1 MLIKFLLYIFNYML
15 NIWIM
20 YTHLIIKPIL
30 KTAHQRRKE
39 KLNLKVNRDEKLK
52 CAIFEKKKIIIT
64 FD

>member
-1 MLIKFLLYIFNYML
+1 ML

-39 KLNLKVNRDEKLK
+39 KLNLKVKRDEKLK
-52 CAIFEKKKIIIT
+52 CARFEKKKIIIT